1 MFKSQSIRSF
11 ARHFFLKPGS
21 VALACVCIAGSL
33 SACSD
38 EEDDA
43 ETETGNLQTEL
54 SFFVTSTMHDGNV
67 GGLAG
72 ADKIC
77 QDLGAAE
84 GAGSKTWRA
93 YLSVANNGT
102 PLHAKDRIG
111 KGPWYNAKGMMMAAD
126 VASLQALTGNADM
139 FITEKGDKVNGQW
152 NGSNGMGGTPANE
165 HDIMTGSGLDGT
177 LMMTTDPMTGMPAQ
191 TTCADWTSNTLTPG
205 PQVGHTDG
213 MGPNMD
219 TSTTRYTS
227 WSGGHAAQG
236 CSMAGLQ
243 AFGGGGHIYCFAAN

>member
-1 MFKSQSIRSF
+1 MFKFQSIRSF
-11 ARHFFLKPGS
+11 ARHTFIKPSS

-38 EEDDA
+38 EDDDT
-43 ETETGNLQTEL
+43 ETDTGNLQTEL
-54 SFFVTSTMHDGNV
+54 SFFVTSTTHDGNL

-77 QDLGAAE
+77 QDLGTAE

-93 YLSVANNGT
+93 YLSAANNGT
-102 PLHAKDRIG
+102 PIHAKDRIG
-111 KGPWYNAKGMMMAAD
+111 TGPWYNAMGMKMAD
-126 VASLQALTGNADM
+126 NVAALQALTGNADM
-139 FITEKGDKVNGQW
+139 FITEKGEKVNGQW
-152 NGSNGMGGTPANE
+152 NSAAVVE

-213 MGPNMD
+213 MGPMMNQA
-219 TSTTRYTS
+219 TPNFTS
-227 WSGGHAAQG
+227 WSGGHAAAG
-236 CSMAGLQ
+236 CSSADLAARGGAGR
-243 AFGGGGHIYCFAAN
+243 IYCFAAN